1 MAILGAYNF
10 TTVHGQ
16 LYFFRLDDVKK
27 TVEKMENVVQFRIPA
42 ARDNETIRRLYSTE
56 RGLVLFALPPKVKIV
71 SNAICSLYSRGFR

>member
-1 MAILGAYNF
+1 MINF

-27 TVEKMENVVQFRIPA
+27 TVDKMENVVQFRIPA
-42 ARDNETIRRLYSTE
+42 ARDNETIRRLYSIE

-71 SNAICSLYSRGFR
+71 SNANCSLYSRGSR